1 MSIAV
6 VSNAPTPSFIKGKS
20 KVFRKFLTSLEAVRM
35 AKLTNTEDWVKSFRQ
50 LVIN

>member
-6 VSNAPTPSFIKGKS
+6 VSNAPTPSFTKAKS

-35 AKLTNTEDWVKSFRQ
+35 SKLTNTEDWVKSFRQ